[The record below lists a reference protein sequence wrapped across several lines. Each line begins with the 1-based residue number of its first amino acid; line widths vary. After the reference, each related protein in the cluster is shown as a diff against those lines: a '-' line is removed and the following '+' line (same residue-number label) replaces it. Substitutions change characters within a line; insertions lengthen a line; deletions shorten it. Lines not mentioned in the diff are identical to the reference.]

1 MTNFQIVIKQ
11 KQKGSALII
20 GLTILVI
27 MLIIGTAGMRTTIM
41 EEKMAGNARDLNN
54 AFQAAE
60 GGLVDGEYDL
70 LNFDIV
76 NSKKPIRSIDYSKS
90 DFTVNCGLTQTTR
103 DFDGLCLPELDPT
116 EPPQWLVID
125 WTRAGTPGT
134 NPLPYREYGQR
145 TKINDTSPP
154 DLLNVSR
161 QPRYILEYLGKEM
174 LGSLE
179 IGQAKQVKITFYRVT
194 TQGYGIAMTDDS
206 QPIAR
211 VMLQSIYGK

>member
-76 NSKKPIRSIDYSKS
+76 NSKK
-90 DFTVNCGLTQTTR
+90 
-103 DFDGLCLPELDPT
+103 
-116 EPPQWLVID
+116 
-125 WTRAGTPGT
+125 T
-134 NPLPYREYGQR
+134 NPF
-145 TKINDTSPP
+145 N
-154 DLLNVSR
+154 
-161 QPRYILEYLGKEM
+161 
-174 LGSLE
+174 
-179 IGQAKQVKITFYRVT
+179 
-194 TQGYGIAMTDDS
+194 
-206 QPIAR
+206 
-211 VMLQSIYGK
+211 

>member
-76 NSKKPIRSIDYSKS
+76 NSKKPIRSIDYSKN
-90 DFTVNCGLTQTTR
+90 DFTANCGLTQSTR

-116 EPPQWLVID
+116 ELPQWLVID
-125 WTRAGTPGT
+125 WTSGTPGT
-134 NPLPYREYGQR
+134 NPLPYREYGQH
-145 TKINDTSPP
+145 K
-154 DLLNVSR
+154 
-161 QPRYILEYLGKEM
+161 
-174 LGSLE
+174 
-179 IGQAKQVKITFYRVT
+179 
-194 TQGYGIAMTDDS
+194 
-206 QPIAR
+206 
-211 VMLQSIYGK
+211 